1 MNLRKVAIVGIGET
15 KFGKHM
21 DRSITDLAAEACIQA
36 IKDAGVSHKKIQLAT
51 GAYACQW
58 NGPLGQYFA
67 LPEVVLREIGITQI
81 PMFRT
86 ENGCST
92 GSVAFRDVWY
102 RIATGEYDIGLAF
115 GMEKMNAADSSSIRS
130 TISDHEAE
138 DDFEQGLT
146 AAGIYGLIANRMMY
160 QYGVT
165 REDIARVVVKNRKFG
180 AMNPIAQFPTAVT
193 LEEVLGAR
201 MIADPLTLY
210 MCCGRGDGAAA
221 AILMDEDTA
230 RQYEEQKAAFFRYK
244 NELRNVVRRAI
255 RGRNIHWCYACCP
268 NSSWAQTLFPDRTPT
283 KALSLLWEQT
293 LEFCFLKREDPLDA
307 WLSYYDGLYRKTRWL
322 NSLGL
327 EEIHFYNGAGTDL
340 TVGVNPRCIW
350 EGGLD
355 RSRYDGT
362 YFQCN
367 LPSFEICTTTDRRR
381 AKGHVAASKP
391 LFVNGGMIQGF
402 SFDFRN
408 GKAVNAHAEVGE

>member
-1 MNLRKVAIVGIGET
+1 MKLHLDHENYYT
-15 KFGKHM
+15 
-21 DRSITDLAAEACIQA
+21 S
-36 IKDAGVSHKKIQLAT
+36 
-51 GAYACQW
+51 YAR
-58 NGPLGQYFA
+58 LLLSF
-67 LPEVVLREIGITQI
+67 
-81 PMFRT
+81 
-86 ENGCST
+86 
-92 GSVAFRDVWY
+92 
-102 RIATGEYDIGLAF
+102 GLAF
-115 GMEKMNAADSSSIRS
+115 RSGQKLLVEIPAEAAALAERIEEEAKRAGASSVVMMPTDDLRDAAQMLEDPAAFQQTAIR
-130 TISDHEAE
+130 
-138 DDFEQGLT
+138 
-146 AAGIYGLIANRMMY
+146 
-160 QYGVT
+160 
-165 REDIARVVVKNRKFG
+165 RK
-180 AMNPIAQFPTAVT
+180 QT
-193 LEEVLGAR
+193 LEAALEGDVVSLAFLSPVPALDR
-201 MIADPLTLY
+201 MLH
-210 MCCGRGDGAAA
+210 
-221 AILMDEDTA
+221 
-230 RQYEEQKAAFFRYK
+230 EEQKAAFFRYK

-327 EEIHFYNGAGTDL
+327 EEIHFYNGAGIDL

-408 GKAVNAHAEVGE
+408 GKAVNAHAEVGESLLAELLARDEGSAFLGEVAFVEQNTPIARSGLVFLNTLLDENAACHLALGSGFPGNIRGIDPTDTVQLRENGVNQSCQHVDFMFGTEDLCADGRCENGDVVPLFRGGKFV

>member
-1 MNLRKVAIVGIGET
+1 MKLHLNHESYYT
-15 KFGKHM
+15 
-21 DRSITDLAAEACIQA
+21 S
-36 IKDAGVSHKKIQLAT
+36 
-51 GAYACQW
+51 YAR
-58 NGPLGQYFA
+58 LLLSF
-67 LPEVVLREIGITQI
+67 
-81 PMFRT
+81 
-86 ENGCST
+86 
-92 GSVAFRDVWY
+92 
-102 RIATGEYDIGLAF
+102 GLAF
-115 GMEKMNAADSSSIRS
+115 RPGQKLLVELPAEAGALAERIEEEARRAGASSVVMMPTDDLRDAAQMLEDPAAFQQTAIR
-130 TISDHEAE
+130 
-138 DDFEQGLT
+138 
-146 AAGIYGLIANRMMY
+146 
-160 QYGVT
+160 
-165 REDIARVVVKNRKFG
+165 RK
-180 AMNPIAQFPTAVT
+180 QT
-193 LEEVLGAR
+193 LEAALEGDVVSLAFLSPVPALDR
-201 MIADPLTLY
+201 MLH
-210 MCCGRGDGAAA
+210 
-221 AILMDEDTA
+221 
-230 RQYEEQKAAFFRYK
+230 EEQKAAFFRYK

-322 NSLGL
+322 NSLWL

-381 AKGHVAASKP
+381 AEGHVAISKP
-391 LFVNGGMIQGF
+391 LFVNGGMIQGL
-402 SFDFRN
+402 SLDFQN
-408 GKAVNAHAEVGE
+408 GKAVNAHAEVGESLLTELLARDEGSAFLGEVAFVEQNTPIARSGLVFLNTLLDENAACHLALGSGFPGNIRGIDPTDTVQLRENGVNQSCQHVDFMFGTEDLCADGRCENGDVVPLFRGGKFV

>member
-1 MNLRKVAIVGIGET
+1 MSFEFFVARRYLFSKRKQAFIYVISLMSVLGVALGVAALVIVLGVYNGLTTDMREKILGANAHGMVLSTLPDGFALDPGVMDRVLATPGVTGATPFIYSEVMLSAGTGVKGLILRGIDPVQAPKVLSMLQTIKRGSVEDLARADTPPGIILGEELTKRLGLALGSRINLLSPSGQRSTSGFQPRIRPFVVVGIF
-15 KFGKHM
+15 K
-21 DRSITDLAAEACIQA
+21 
-36 IKDAGVSHKKIQLAT
+36 T
-51 GAYACQW
+51 GMY
-58 NGPLGQYFA
+58 
-67 LPEVVLREIGITQI
+67 
-81 PMFRT
+81 
-86 ENGCST
+86 
-92 GSVAFRDVWY
+92 
-102 RIATGEYDIGLAF
+102 EYDSSLAF
-115 GMEKMNAADSSSIRS
+115 LSPVPALD
-130 TISDHEAE
+130 
-138 DDFEQGLT
+138 
-146 AAGIYGLIANRMMY
+146 RML
-160 QYGVT
+160 
-165 REDIARVVVKNRKFG
+165 R
-180 AMNPIAQFPTAVT
+180 
-193 LEEVLGAR
+193 
-201 MIADPLTLY
+201 
-210 MCCGRGDGAAA
+210 
-221 AILMDEDTA
+221 
-230 RQYEEQKAAFFRYK
+230 EEQKAAFFRHK
-244 NELRNVVRRAI
+244 NELRNVVRCAI
-255 RGRNIHWCYACCP
+255 RSRNIHWCYACCP
-268 NSSWAQTLFPDRTPT
+268 NSSWAQTLFPDRAPSE
-283 KALSLLWEQT
+283 ALSLLWEQT